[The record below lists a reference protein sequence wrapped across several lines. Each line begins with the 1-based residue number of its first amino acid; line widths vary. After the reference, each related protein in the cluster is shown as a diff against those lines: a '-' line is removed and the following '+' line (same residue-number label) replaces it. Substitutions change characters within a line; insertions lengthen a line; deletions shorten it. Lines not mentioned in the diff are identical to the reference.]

1 MLWVDCRSYVGPDR
15 RVAPLGLRIRERRR
29 EDLADQPPPLER
41 ELRHLRLLVLD
52 ANGLSGVRRFVDRA
66 NAIARLAEAKGELAI
81 ADILTGLS
89 ESLRRGHDED
99 ARPFIY
105 EQLDRLHRAQTQN

>member
-15 RVAPLGLRIRERRR
+15 RVAPVGLRIRERRR
-29 EDLADQPPPLER
+29 DNLADQPPPLER

-52 ANGLSGVRRFVDRA
+52 ANGLSGVRRFADRA
-66 NAIARLAEAKGELAI
+66 SAIARLAEAKGELAT
-81 ADILTGLS
+81 ADVLTGLT
-89 ESLRRGHDED
+89 ESLLRGRDDD

-105 EQLDRLHRAQTQN
+105 EQLDRLYRVQTQH